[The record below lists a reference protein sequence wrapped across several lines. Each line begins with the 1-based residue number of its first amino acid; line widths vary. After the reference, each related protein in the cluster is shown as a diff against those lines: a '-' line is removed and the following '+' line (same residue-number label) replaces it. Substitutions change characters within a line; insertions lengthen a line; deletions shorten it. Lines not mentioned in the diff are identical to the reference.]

1 MYCCT
6 VALLYIIAVSARRFG
21 GRILE
26 RVRKVCGVSAAGRP
40 RQRHFNQCPC
50 PVRAGPPRET
60 LAESE
65 EEMSVS
71 LDGHSAA
78 AGANDLCGAALKS
91 FGRPRGAMT
100 LPRRSAI
107 ITIIILCTYLYVQRA
122 GGEDVMRV
130 PIFIR
135 IFFFRVFIPF
145 RPVVV
150 VFSSV
155 GTNCCSATR
164 SFGDSEHPPAVPP
177 PISLTL

>member
-40 RQRHFNQCPC
+40 RQPPLQPM
-50 PVRAGPPRET
+50 PVPGARRTATGNSRRIRRRDVRFARRA
-60 LAESE
+60 L
-65 EEMSVS
+65 
-71 LDGHSAA
+71 
-78 AGANDLCGAALKS
+78 
-91 FGRPRGAMT
+91 RGG
-100 LPRRSAI
+100 
-107 ITIIILCTYLYVQRA
+107 
-122 GGEDVMRV
+122 GGERPLRRCAEEFREASGSDDITAPLCNNNNNNIMYL
-130 PIFIR
+130 PICTTCRWRGRHARSYFYSD
-135 IFFFRVFIPF
+135 FFFRVFIPF

-164 SFGDSEHPPAVPP
+164 SFGDSEHPPPFRLR
-177 PISLTL
+177 SR